1 MNAKTLFWLR
11 LKAQKRPLRVSFF
24 NSMNDSNPEASQP
37 EHVSRPRLRP
47 VQVLPTQQNGQ
58 TILAL
63 RDPLQLAGQTMAI
76 PPQAL
81 GMLQHF
87 RGEKPI
93 SEIAEALKAPI
104 EKVLELAVA
113 LDRLGLLEGPTAE
126 ALEDAKLQ
134 QLHDAGHFPPRA
146 TQGLG
151 NSEIAK
157 AAIRGWFAETEDPEL
172 SGVPVAVL
180 APSLS
185 YSQAWEVFAGAWHPV
200 RSQSAPDRV
209 VVLGPAHASIGNG
222 VCGTQLGIATA
233 LGVCPV
239 DQDLLQLLRQRMGDQ
254 YCQDELD
261 HFAEHGLESQ
271 LPWIQEQH
279 GNIPVTAAIL
289 PDRLLDQEPEDG
301 VSSPVFI
308 SAMGEALSQL
318 GGRTL
323 LVVSTDLAHA
333 GPQFGEPRAIDD
345 NRRVDVEQRDRELLG
360 KFLDGDADAFV
371 EAVKWDKNALRW
383 TGVHAMSAA
392 LQLTKMMHP
401 EASWELVDYK
411 QADTATGQQ
420 ASIIS
425 IAGVVATVPAQA

>member
-1 MNAKTLFWLR
+1 
-11 LKAQKRPLRVSFF
+11 
-24 NSMNDSNPEASQP
+24 MNDSNPEVPQP
-37 EHVSRPRLRP
+37 EHVNRPRLRP

-87 RGEKPI
+87 RGEKTI
-93 SEIAEALKAPI
+93 SEIGEALKVPV

-126 ALEDAKLQ
+126 ALEDAKLK
-134 QLHDAGHFPPRA
+134 QLREAGHFPPRS

-151 NSEIAK
+151 NSEIAR

-172 SGVPVAVL
+172 TGVPVAVL

-200 RSQSAPDRV
+200 RSGSAPDRV
-209 VVLGPAHASIGNG
+209 VVLGPAHASIGKG
-222 VCGTQLGIATA
+222 VSGTQLGIATA
-233 LGVCPV
+233 LGVCSV
-239 DQDLLQLLRQRMGDQ
+239 DQDLLRLLQEKLGESYYR
-254 YCQDELD
+254 DELD

-289 PDRLLDQEPEDG
+289 PDRLLDQDPEDG
-301 VSSPVFI
+301 VGPQEFVT
-308 SAMGEALSQL
+308 AMGEALAQL
-318 GGRTL
+318 GGQTL

-333 GPQFGEPRAIDD
+333 GPQFGEPRAVDE

-360 KFLDGDADAFV
+360 RFLDGEAGAFV

-401 EASWELVDYK
+401 QAEWELVDYK
-411 QADTATGQQ
+411 QADTATGEQ

-425 IAGVVATVPAQA
+425 IAGAVAMVPAQA

>member
-1 MNAKTLFWLR
+1 
-11 LKAQKRPLRVSFF
+11 
-24 NSMNDSNPEASQP
+24 MNDSNPEASQP

-47 VQVLPTQQNGQ
+47 VQVLPTQQNGT

-301 VSSPVFI
+301 VSSPAFI

-425 IAGVVATVPAQA
+425 IAGAVATVPAQA

>member
-1 MNAKTLFWLR
+1 
-11 LKAQKRPLRVSFF
+11 
-24 NSMNDSNPEASQP
+24 MNDSNPEAAPQD
-37 EHVSRPRLRP
+37 HVNRPRLRP

-87 RGEKPI
+87 RGEKTIPEI
-93 SEIAEALKAPI
+93 SEALKAPP
-104 EKVLELAVA
+104 EKVSELAMA

-126 ALEDAKLQ
+126 VLEDAKLK
-134 QLHDAGHFPPRA
+134 QLREAGHFPPRA

-172 SGVPVAVL
+172 SGMPVAVL

-200 RSQSAPDRV
+200 RNNSTPDRV

-222 VCGTQLGIATA
+222 VSGTQLGISTA
-233 LGVCPV
+233 LGVCPI
-239 DQDLLQLLRQRMGDQ
+239 DQELHQLMQQKLGDR
-254 YCQDELD
+254 YIRDELD
-261 HFAEHGLESQ
+261 HFAEHGLEAQ

-279 GNIPVTAAIL
+279 GNLPVTAAIL
-289 PDRLLDQEPEDG
+289 PDRLLDQDPEDG
-301 VSSPVFI
+301 IASQEFVS
-308 SAMGEALSQL
+308 ALGEALVKV
-318 GGRTL
+318 GGQTL

-333 GPQFGEPRAIDD
+333 GPQFGEPRAVDD

-360 KFLDGDADAFV
+360 KFLDGDADTFV

-392 LQLTKMMHP
+392 LKLTKILHP
-401 EASWELVDYK
+401 QASWELVDYK
-411 QADTATGQQ
+411 QADTATDQQ

-425 IAGVVATVPAQA
+425 IAGAVAMVPAQA

>member
-1 MNAKTLFWLR
+1 
-11 LKAQKRPLRVSFF
+11 
-24 NSMNDSNPEASQP
+24 NPEASQP

-47 VQVLPTQQNGQ
+47 VQVLPTQQNGK

-301 VSSPVFI
+301 VSSPAFI

-420 ASIIS
+420 ARIIS
-425 IAGVVATVPAQA
+425 IAGAVATVPAQA

>member
-1 MNAKTLFWLR
+1 
-11 LKAQKRPLRVSFF
+11 
-24 NSMNDSNPEASQP
+24 MNDSNPEVPQP
-37 EHVSRPRLRP
+37 EHVNRPRLRP

-87 RGEKPI
+87 RGEKTI
-93 SEIAEALKAPI
+93 SEIGEALKAPV

-126 ALEDAKLQ
+126 ALEDAKLK
-134 QLHDAGHFPPRA
+134 QLREAGHFPPRS

-151 NSEIAK
+151 NSEIAR

-172 SGVPVAVL
+172 TGVPVAVL

-200 RSQSAPDRV
+200 RSGSAPDRV
-209 VVLGPAHASIGNG
+209 VVLGPAHASIGKG
-222 VCGTQLGIATA
+222 VSGTQLGIATT

-239 DQDLLQLLRQRMGDQ
+239 DQELLQLLQEKLGDS
-254 YCQDELD
+254 YYHDELD

-289 PDRLLDQEPEDG
+289 PDRLLDQDPEDG
-301 VSSPVFI
+301 VGPQEFVT
-308 SAMGEALSQL
+308 AMGEALAQL
-318 GGRTL
+318 GGQTL

-333 GPQFGEPRAIDD
+333 GPQFGEPRAVDE

-360 KFLDGDADAFV
+360 RFLDGEAGAFV

-401 EASWELVDYK
+401 QAEWELVDYK
-411 QADTATGQQ
+411 QADTATGEQ

-425 IAGVVATVPAQA
+425 IAGAVAMVPAQA

>member
-1 MNAKTLFWLR
+1 
-11 LKAQKRPLRVSFF
+11 
-24 NSMNDSNPEASQP
+24 MNDSNPDANTP
-37 EHVSRPRLRP
+37 DHINRPRLRP

-87 RGEKPI
+87 RGEKTI
-93 SEIAEALKAPI
+93 SEVGETLKAPP
-104 EKVLELAVA
+104 EKVMELATA

-126 ALEDAKLQ
+126 ALEEAKIK
-134 QLHDAGHFPPRA
+134 QLREAGHFPPRA
-146 TQGLG
+146 THGLG
-151 NSEIAK
+151 NTEIAK

-172 SGVPVAVL
+172 SGTPVAVL

-185 YSQAWEVFAGAWHPV
+185 YAQAWEVFAGAWHPV
-200 RSQSAPDRV
+200 RGGSAPDRV
-209 VVLGPAHASIGNG
+209 VILGPAHASIGSG
-222 VCGTQLGIATA
+222 VSGTTLGIATA
-233 LGVCPV
+233 LGTCPV
-239 DQDLLQLLRQRMGDQ
+239 DSDLEHLLREKLGER
-254 YCQDELD
+254 YFQDELD
-261 HFAEHGLESQ
+261 HFAEHGLEAQ
-271 LPWIQEQH
+271 LPWLQENH
-279 GNIPVTAAIL
+279 GDIPVTTAIL
-289 PDRLLDQEPEDG
+289 PDRLLDQDPEDG
-301 VSSPVFI
+301 VSAAEFI
-308 SAMGEALSQL
+308 TAMGEALNQL

-333 GPQFGEPRAIDD
+333 GPQFGEPRPVDD

-360 KFLDGDADAFV
+360 RFLEGDAEAFV

-392 LQLTKMMHP
+392 LQLTQKMHP
-401 EASWELVDYK
+401 GATWELIDYK
-411 QADTATGQQ
+411 QADTATEQQ

-425 IAGVVATVPAQA
+425 IAGAVASVPDQA

>member
-1 MNAKTLFWLR
+1 
-11 LKAQKRPLRVSFF
+11 
-24 NSMNDSNPEASQP
+24 MNDSNPEVPQP
-37 EHVSRPRLRP
+37 EHVNRPRLRP

-87 RGEKPI
+87 RGEKTI
-93 SEIAEALKAPI
+93 SEIGDALKAPV

-126 ALEDAKLQ
+126 ALEDAKLK
-134 QLHDAGHFPPRA
+134 QLREAGHFPPRS

-151 NSEIAK
+151 NSEIAR

-172 SGVPVAVL
+172 TGVPVAVL

-200 RSQSAPDRV
+200 RSGSAPDRV
-209 VVLGPAHASIGNG
+209 VVLGPAHASIGKG
-222 VCGTQLGIATA
+222 VSGTQLGIATT

-239 DQDLLQLLRQRMGDQ
+239 DQELLQLLQEKLGDS
-254 YCQDELD
+254 YYHDELD

-289 PDRLLDQEPEDG
+289 PDRLLDQDPEDG
-301 VSSPVFI
+301 VGPQEFVT
-308 SAMGEALSQL
+308 AMGEALAQL
-318 GGRTL
+318 GGQTL

-333 GPQFGEPRAIDD
+333 GPQFGEPRAVDE

-360 KFLDGDADAFV
+360 RFLDGEAGAFV

-401 EASWELVDYK
+401 QAEWELVDYK
-411 QADTATGQQ
+411 QADTATGEQ

-425 IAGVVATVPAQA
+425 IAGAVAMVPAQA

>member
-1 MNAKTLFWLR
+1 
-11 LKAQKRPLRVSFF
+11 
-24 NSMNDSNPEASQP
+24 MNDSYPEASQP

-47 VQVLPTQQNGQ
+47 VQVLPTQQNGK

-301 VSSPVFI
+301 VSSPAFI

-411 QADTATGQQ
+411 QAETATGQQ

-425 IAGVVATVPAQA
+425 IAGAVATVPAQA

>member
-1 MNAKTLFWLR
+1 
-11 LKAQKRPLRVSFF
+11 
-24 NSMNDSNPEASQP
+24 MNDSNPEASQP

-47 VQVLPTQQNGQ
+47 VQVLPTQQNGK

-301 VSSPVFI
+301 VSSPAFI

-425 IAGVVATVPAQA
+425 IAGAVAMVPAQG

>member
-1 MNAKTLFWLR
+1 
-11 LKAQKRPLRVSFF
+11 
-24 NSMNDSNPEASQP
+24 MNDSNPEASQP

-47 VQVLPTQQNGQ
+47 VQVLPTQQNGK

-301 VSSPVFI
+301 VSSPAFI

-383 TGVHAMSAA
+383 TGVHAMSTA

-425 IAGVVATVPAQA
+425 IAGAVATVPAQA

>member
-1 MNAKTLFWLR
+1 
-11 LKAQKRPLRVSFF
+11 
-24 NSMNDSNPEASQP
+24 MNDSNPEASQP
-37 EHVSRPRLRP
+37 EHVSQPRLRP

-58 TILAL
+58 TVLAL

-81 GMLQHF
+81 TMLQHF
-87 RGEKPI
+87 RGEKSI
-93 SEIAEALKAPI
+93 SEIGEALKAPS

-200 RSQSAPDRV
+200 RSESAPDRV

-239 DQDLLQLLRQRMGDQ
+239 DQDLMQLLREKMGDR
-254 YCQDELD
+254 YFQDELD
-261 HFAEHGLESQ
+261 HFAEHGLECQ

-289 PDRLLDQEPEDG
+289 ADRLLGQDPADG
-301 VSSPVFI
+301 VSSQVFI

-318 GGRTL
+318 GGQTL

-333 GPQFGEPRAIDD
+333 GPQFGEPRAVDD

-360 KFLDGDADAFV
+360 KFLDGDADAFI

-401 EASWELVDYK
+401 EASWEFVDYK
-411 QADTATGQQ
+411 QADTATGEQ

-425 IAGVVATVPAQA
+425 IAGAVATVPAQA

>member
-1 MNAKTLFWLR
+1 
-11 LKAQKRPLRVSFF
+11 
-24 NSMNDSNPEASQP
+24 MNDSYPEASQP

-47 VQVLPTQQNGQ
+47 VQVLPTQQNGK

-81 GMLQHF
+81 GMLEHF

-301 VSSPVFI
+301 VSSPAFI

-425 IAGVVATVPAQA
+425 IAGAVATVPAQA

>member
-1 MNAKTLFWLR
+1 
-11 LKAQKRPLRVSFF
+11 
-24 NSMNDSNPEASQP
+24 MNDSNPDASQP

-87 RGEKPI
+87 RGEKTI

-126 ALEDAKLQ
+126 TLEDAKLQ

-200 RSQSAPDRV
+200 RSESAPDRV

-239 DQDLLQLLRQRMGDQ
+239 DQDLLQLLRQKMGDQ

-271 LPWIQEQH
+271 LPWLQEQH

-301 VSSPVFI
+301 VSSQVFI
-308 SAMGEALSQL
+308 SAMGEALLQL
-318 GGRTL
+318 GGQTL

-333 GPQFGEPRAIDD
+333 GPQFGEPRAIDE

-360 KFLDGDADAFV
+360 KFLDADADAFV

-392 LQLTKMMHP
+392 LQITKMMHP

-425 IAGVVATVPAQA
+425 IAGAVATVPAQA

>member
-1 MNAKTLFWLR
+1 
-11 LKAQKRPLRVSFF
+11 
-24 NSMNDSNPEASQP
+24 MNDSNPEVPQP
-37 EHVSRPRLRP
+37 EHVNRPRLRP

-301 VSSPVFI
+301 VSSPAFI

-392 LQLTKMMHP
+392 LKLTKMMHP

-411 QADTATGQQ
+411 QADTSTGQQ

-425 IAGVVATVPAQA
+425 IAGAVAMVPAQA

>member
-239 DQDLLQLLRQRMGDQ
+239 DKDLLQLLRQRMGDQ

-371 EAVKWDKNALRW
+371 DAVKWDKNALRW

>member
-1 MNAKTLFWLR
+1 
-11 LKAQKRPLRVSFF
+11 
-24 NSMNDSNPEASQP
+24 MNDSNPEVPQP
-37 EHVSRPRLRP
+37 EHMNRPRLRP

-63 RDPLQLAGQTMAI
+63 RDPLQLAGQTMAV

-87 RGEKPI
+87 RGEKTVAEI
-93 SEIAEALKAPI
+93 SETLKAP
-104 EKVLELAVA
+104 EDKVWELVRA
-113 LDRLGLLEGPTAE
+113 LDQLGLLEGPTAE
-126 ALEDAKLQ
+126 ALEDAKIK
-134 QLHDAGHFPPRA
+134 QLHQAGHFPPRA

-151 NSEIAK
+151 NAEIAK
-157 AAIRGWFAETEDPEL
+157 SAIRGWFAETEDPEL
-172 SGVPVAVL
+172 TGTPVAVL

-200 RSQSAPDRV
+200 RSGPAPDRV

-222 VCGTQLGIATA
+222 VSGTQLGIATA

-239 DQDLLQLLRQRMGDQ
+239 DQDLQPLLRKKLGDRFFE
-254 YCQDELD
+254 DELD

-271 LPWIQEQH
+271 LPWIQEKH
-279 GNIPVTAAIL
+279 GNVPVTAAIL
-289 PDRLLDQEPEDG
+289 PDRLLNEDVEDG
-301 VSSPVFI
+301 VTADEFV
-308 SAMGEALSQL
+308 SAMGEALVEL

-333 GPQFGEPRAIDD
+333 GPQFGEPRPVDQ

-360 KFLDGDADAFV
+360 KFLDGDAEAFV

-392 LQLTKMMHP
+392 LQLTKTMHP
-401 EASWELVDYK
+401 EVSWELVDYK
-411 QADTATGQQ
+411 QADTAAEQQ

-425 IAGVVATVPAQA
+425 IAGAVATVPAQA

>member
-1 MNAKTLFWLR
+1 
-11 LKAQKRPLRVSFF
+11 
-24 NSMNDSNPEASQP
+24 MNDSNPEASQP

-47 VQVLPTQQNGQ
+47 VQVLPTQQNGK

-200 RSQSAPDRV
+200 RSHSAPDRV

-301 VSSPVFI
+301 VSSPAFI

-323 LVVSTDLAHA
+323 LVASTDLAHA

-392 LQLTKMMHP
+392 LKLTKMMHP

-425 IAGVVATVPAQA
+425 IAGAVATVPAQA

>member
-1 MNAKTLFWLR
+1 
-11 LKAQKRPLRVSFF
+11 
-24 NSMNDSNPEASQP
+24 MNDSNPEASQP

-47 VQVLPTQQNGQ
+47 VQVLPTQQNGK

-151 NSEIAK
+151 NAEIAK

-425 IAGVVATVPAQA
+425 IAGAVATVPAQA

>member
-1 MNAKTLFWLR
+1 
-11 LKAQKRPLRVSFF
+11 
-24 NSMNDSNPEASQP
+24 MNDSNPEASQP

-47 VQVLPTQQNGQ
+47 VQVLPTQQNGK

-239 DQDLLQLLRQRMGDQ
+239 DQDLLQLLRKRMGDQ

-301 VSSPVFI
+301 VSSPAFI
-308 SAMGEALSQL
+308 SAMSEALSQL

-411 QADTATGQQ
+411 QAETATGQQ

-425 IAGVVATVPAQA
+425 IAGAVATVPAQA

>member
-1 MNAKTLFWLR
+1 
-11 LKAQKRPLRVSFF
+11 
-24 NSMNDSNPEASQP
+24 MNDSNPEASQP

-239 DQDLLQLLRQRMGDQ
+239 DQDLLQLLRQRMGNQ

-425 IAGVVATVPAQA
+425 IAGAVATVPAQA

>member
-1 MNAKTLFWLR
+1 
-11 LKAQKRPLRVSFF
+11 
-24 NSMNDSNPEASQP
+24 MNDSNPEASQP

-47 VQVLPTQQNGQ
+47 VQVLPTQQNGK

-301 VSSPVFI
+301 VSSPAFI
-308 SAMGEALSQL
+308 LAMGEALSQL

-425 IAGVVATVPAQA
+425 IAGAVATVPAQA

>member
-1 MNAKTLFWLR
+1 
-11 LKAQKRPLRVSFF
+11 
-24 NSMNDSNPEASQP
+24 MNDSNPEASQP

-47 VQVLPTQQNGQ
+47 VQVLPTQQNGK

-87 RGEKPI
+87 RGEKSI

-301 VSSPVFI
+301 VSSPAFI

-425 IAGVVATVPAQA
+425 IAGAVATVPAQA

>member
-1 MNAKTLFWLR
+1 
-11 LKAQKRPLRVSFF
+11 
-24 NSMNDSNPEASQP
+24 MNDSNPEVPQP
-37 EHVSRPRLRP
+37 EHVNRPRLRP

-87 RGEKPI
+87 RGEKTI
-93 SEIAEALKAPI
+93 SEIGEALKAPV

-126 ALEDAKLQ
+126 ALEDAKLK
-134 QLHDAGHFPPRA
+134 QLREAGHFPPRS

-151 NSEIAK
+151 SSEIAR

-172 SGVPVAVL
+172 TGVPVAVL

-200 RSQSAPDRV
+200 RSGSAPDRV
-209 VVLGPAHASIGNG
+209 VVLGPAHASIGKG
-222 VCGTQLGIATA
+222 VSGTQLGIATT

-239 DQDLLQLLRQRMGDQ
+239 DQELLQLLQEKLGDS
-254 YCQDELD
+254 YYHDELD

-289 PDRLLDQEPEDG
+289 PDRLLDQDPEDG
-301 VSSPVFI
+301 VGPQEFVT
-308 SAMGEALSQL
+308 AMGEALAQL
-318 GGRTL
+318 GGQTL

-333 GPQFGEPRAIDD
+333 GPQFGEPRAVDE

-360 KFLDGDADAFV
+360 RFLDGEAGAFV

-401 EASWELVDYK
+401 QAEWELVDYK
-411 QADTATGQQ
+411 QADTATGEQ

-425 IAGVVATVPAQA
+425 IAGAVAMVPAQA

>member
-1 MNAKTLFWLR
+1 
-11 LKAQKRPLRVSFF
+11 
-24 NSMNDSNPEASQP
+24 MNDSNPEASQP

-47 VQVLPTQQNGQ
+47 VQVLPTQQNGK

-301 VSSPVFI
+301 VSSPAFI

-392 LQLTKMMHP
+392 LKLTKMMHP

-425 IAGVVATVPAQA
+425 IAGAVATVPAQA

>member
-1 MNAKTLFWLR
+1 
-11 LKAQKRPLRVSFF
+11 
-24 NSMNDSNPEASQP
+24 MNDSNLEVPQP
-37 EHVSRPRLRP
+37 EHVNRPRLRP

-87 RGEKPI
+87 RGEKTI
-93 SEIAEALKAPI
+93 SEIGEALKAPV

-126 ALEDAKLQ
+126 ALEDAKLK
-134 QLHDAGHFPPRA
+134 QLREAGHFPPRS

-151 NSEIAK
+151 NSEIAR

-172 SGVPVAVL
+172 TGVPVAVL

-200 RSQSAPDRV
+200 RSGSAPDRV
-209 VVLGPAHASIGNG
+209 VVLGPAHASIGKG
-222 VCGTQLGIATA
+222 VSGTQLGIATT

-239 DQDLLQLLRQRMGDQ
+239 DQELLQLLQEKLSDS
-254 YCQDELD
+254 YYHDELD

-289 PDRLLDQEPEDG
+289 PDRLLDQDPEDG
-301 VSSPVFI
+301 VGPQEFVT
-308 SAMGEALSQL
+308 AMGEALAQL
-318 GGRTL
+318 GGQTL

-333 GPQFGEPRAIDD
+333 GPQFGEPRAVDE

-360 KFLDGDADAFV
+360 RFLDGEAGAFV

-401 EASWELVDYK
+401 QAEWELVDYK
-411 QADTATGQQ
+411 QADTATGEQ

-425 IAGVVATVPAQA
+425 IAGAVAMVPAQG

>member
-1 MNAKTLFWLR
+1 
-11 LKAQKRPLRVSFF
+11 
-24 NSMNDSNPEASQP
+24 MNDSNPEAAPQD
-37 EHVSRPRLRP
+37 HVNRPRLRP

-87 RGEKPI
+87 RGEKTVV
-93 SEIAEALKAPI
+93 EIGEALKAPS

-126 ALEDAKLQ
+126 ALEDAKLK
-134 QLHDAGHFPPRA
+134 QLLEAGHFPPRS

-172 SGVPVAVL
+172 SGVPVALL

-200 RSQSAPDRV
+200 RSGSAPDRV
-209 VVLGPAHASIGNG
+209 VVLGPAHASIGKG
-222 VCGTQLGIATA
+222 ISGTKLGIATA
-233 LGVCPV
+233 LGVCPA
-239 DQDLLQLLRQRMGDQ
+239 DQELLQLLQEKLGDS
-254 YCQDELD
+254 YYQDELD

-271 LPWIQEQH
+271 LPWLQEQH

-289 PDRLLDQEPEDG
+289 PDRLLDQDSEDG
-301 VSSPVFI
+301 VGPQEFI
-308 SAMGEALSQL
+308 SAISESLTQL
-318 GGRTL
+318 GGQTL

-333 GPQFGEPRAIDD
+333 GPQFGEPRAVDE

-360 KFLDGDADAFV
+360 RFLDGEADAFV

-411 QADTATGQQ
+411 QADTATGEQ

-425 IAGVVATVPAQA
+425 IAGAVAMVPAQA

>member
-1 MNAKTLFWLR
+1 
-11 LKAQKRPLRVSFF
+11 
-24 NSMNDSNPEASQP
+24 MNDSNPEASQP

-47 VQVLPTQQNGQ
+47 VQVLPTQQNGK

-301 VSSPVFI
+301 VSSPAFI

-411 QADTATGQQ
+411 QADTATGEQ

-425 IAGVVATVPAQA
+425 IAGAVATVPAQA

>member
-1 MNAKTLFWLR
+1 
-11 LKAQKRPLRVSFF
+11 
-24 NSMNDSNPEASQP
+24 MNDSNPEASQP

-47 VQVLPTQQNGQ
+47 VQVLPTQQNGK

-239 DQDLLQLLRQRMGDQ
+239 DQDLLQLLRKRMGDQ

-301 VSSPVFI
+301 VSSPAFI

-425 IAGVVATVPAQA
+425 IAGAVATVPAQA

>member
-1 MNAKTLFWLR
+1 
-11 LKAQKRPLRVSFF
+11 
-24 NSMNDSNPEASQP
+24 MNDSNPEASQP

-47 VQVLPTQQNGQ
+47 VQVLPTQQNGK

-301 VSSPVFI
+301 VSSPAFI

-425 IAGVVATVPAQA
+425 IAGAVATVPAQA

>member
-1 MNAKTLFWLR
+1 
-11 LKAQKRPLRVSFF
+11 
-24 NSMNDSNPEASQP
+24 MNDSYPEASQP

-47 VQVLPTQQNGQ
+47 VQVLPTQQNGK

-301 VSSPVFI
+301 VSSPAFI

-425 IAGVVATVPAQA
+425 IAGAVATVPAQA

>member
-1 MNAKTLFWLR
+1 
-11 LKAQKRPLRVSFF
+11 
-24 NSMNDSNPEASQP
+24 
-37 EHVSRPRLRP
+37 
-47 VQVLPTQQNGQ
+47 
-58 TILAL
+58 
-63 RDPLQLAGQTMAI
+63 
-76 PPQAL
+76 
-81 GMLQHF
+81 MLQHF
-87 RGEKPI
+87 RGEKTI
-93 SEIAEALKAPI
+93 SEIGDALKAPV

-126 ALEDAKLQ
+126 ALEDAKLK
-134 QLHDAGHFPPRA
+134 QLREAGHFPPRS

-151 NSEIAK
+151 NSEIAR

-172 SGVPVAVL
+172 TGVPVAVL

-200 RSQSAPDRV
+200 RSGSAPDRV
-209 VVLGPAHASIGNG
+209 VVLGPAHASIGKG
-222 VCGTQLGIATA
+222 VSGTQLGIATA

-239 DQDLLQLLRQRMGDQ
+239 DQELLQLLQEKLGDS
-254 YCQDELD
+254 YYHDELD

-289 PDRLLDQEPEDG
+289 PDRLLDQDPEDG
-301 VSSPVFI
+301 VGPQEFVT
-308 SAMGEALSQL
+308 AMGEALAQL
-318 GGRTL
+318 GGQTL

-333 GPQFGEPRAIDD
+333 GPQFGEPRAVDE

-360 KFLDGDADAFV
+360 RFLDGEAGAFV

-401 EASWELVDYK
+401 QAEWELVDYK
-411 QADTATGQQ
+411 QADTATGEQ

-425 IAGVVATVPAQA
+425 IAGAVAMVPAQA

>member
-1 MNAKTLFWLR
+1 
-11 LKAQKRPLRVSFF
+11 
-24 NSMNDSNPEASQP
+24 MNDSNPEVPQP
-37 EHVSRPRLRP
+37 EHVNRPRLRP

-87 RGEKPI
+87 RGEKTI
-93 SEIAEALKAPI
+93 SEIGDALKAPV

-126 ALEDAKLQ
+126 ALEDAKLK
-134 QLHDAGHFPPRA
+134 QLREAGHFPPRS

-172 SGVPVAVL
+172 TGVPVAVL

-200 RSQSAPDRV
+200 RSGSAPDRV
-209 VVLGPAHASIGNG
+209 VVLGPAHASIGRG
-222 VCGTQLGIATA
+222 VSGTQLGIATT
-233 LGVCPV
+233 LGVCTV
-239 DQDLLQLLRQRMGDQ
+239 DQELLQLLQEKLGDS
-254 YCQDELD
+254 YYHDELD

-289 PDRLLDQEPEDG
+289 PDRLLDQDPEDG
-301 VSSPVFI
+301 VGPQEFVT
-308 SAMGEALSQL
+308 AMGEALAQL
-318 GGRTL
+318 GGQTL

-333 GPQFGEPRAIDD
+333 GPQFGEPRAVDE

-360 KFLDGDADAFV
+360 RFLDGEAGAFV

-401 EASWELVDYK
+401 QAEWELVDYK
-411 QADTATGQQ
+411 QADTATGEQ

-425 IAGVVATVPAQA
+425 IAGAVAMVPAQA